1 MVFFVFLFV
10 QHRVLGCLKVCF
22 LEELHRKCDFQV
34 RRLLEERLVADLNG
48 QTAHLVVE
56 RNMLAENLAKL
67 PGLALGTTL
76 DALLIKERHGV
87 HQPLGLFFSR
97 LRVDTDILC
106 AERAALTLHRVP
118 DGVALVAGYKRA
130 VDSFLGSLDGLDSR
144 HACGSWRLLV
154 GFSLRVQTLSIFI
167 LDYEHQIS
175 IVSRTNKKQ
184 GVSLFFIFFSYFQ
197 VFRDFEVLIVYLRK
211 NSEVGNPHS

>member
-1 MVFFVFLFV
+1 V
-10 QHRVLGCLKVCF
+10 
-22 LEELHRKCDFQV
+22 
-34 RRLLEERLVADLNG
+34 LLEEHQVAGLDGPTTIRLIPLHVLTENFAERPRLVLRGARD
-48 QTAHLVVE
+48 AF
-56 RNMLAENLAKL
+56 LAEQAHGTQQRIGLLLAK
-67 PGLALGTTL
+67 
-76 DALLIKERHGV
+76 DVK
-87 HQPLGLFFSR
+87 
-97 LRVDTDILC
+97 DTDILC

-118 DGVALVAGYKRA
+118 DSVTLVAGDERA
-130 VDSFLGSLDGLDSR
+130 LDPLVGLSDLDGLDSG